1 MTLDVQNM
9 CYDKDNDCYYCSQGK
24 TLVYL
29 YDKTEKPAVA
39 TGEMSVSTIAM
50 TAKTVQAKQHASG
63 PCGSKKPMEER
74 NKRLYVSKQMKALR
88 TENEARIT
96 GEYGK
101 QLRMNRSIQAEGSFA
116 MIKEDMNFF
125 AGTCIVE

>member
-1 MTLDVQNM
+1 M

-29 YDKTEKPAVA
+29 YDKTEKTSSGYRRNV
-39 TGEMSVSTIAM
+39 SVYESHDCKDCPSKAACIR
-50 TAKTVQAKQHASG
+50 

-96 GEYGK
+96 GEIWK
-101 QLRMNRSIQAEGSFA
+101 TV
-116 MIKEDMNFF
+116 EDEPQHT
-125 AGTCIVE
+125 GRRKLCHDKRRYELS